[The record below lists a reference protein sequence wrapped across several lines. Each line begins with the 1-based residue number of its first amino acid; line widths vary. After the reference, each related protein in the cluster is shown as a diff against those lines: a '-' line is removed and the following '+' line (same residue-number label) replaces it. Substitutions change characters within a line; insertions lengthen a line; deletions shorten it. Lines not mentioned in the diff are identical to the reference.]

1 MSNIEWTKGP
11 PTFTDPIE
19 WWRVRTSMEKR
30 PFVVE
35 VGISS
40 RGSRRMW
47 FPGLANPVPVADLP
61 ADYLWGGR
69 IDMGE
74 LPESVDVQT
83 PAAPVPPPG
92 WEFDPDCEP
101 TPTGEPWTAETWAR
115 RWPPSMCNSF
125 HLRDDGSVA
134 PWLQEFVGLDG
145 KPLWRSVFDE
155 WWRIET
161 SEGNEHLVSISTP
174 VGPLL
179 PIRKVKS

>member
-74 LPESVDVQT
+74 LPDSVDVQT
-83 PAAPVPPPG
+83 LTVPAPPPG
-92 WEFDPDCEP
+92 WDFDPDCEP
-101 TPTGEPWTAETWAR
+101 TPTGEPWTAQSWEARWTPEKCVPPPYPKHDDCPWEQDFLCADGVPVWRWKPGSWCRSEPDETGKLYA
-115 RWPPSMCNSF
+115 
-125 HLRDDGSVA
+125 DVA
-134 PWLQEFVGLDG
+134 
-145 KPLWRSVFDE
+145 
-155 WWRIET
+155 
-161 SEGNEHLVSISTP
+161 TP

-179 PIRKVKS
+179 PIRRVRS